1 MKQNDT
7 FSLTCEVSGDPL
19 PSKIVWTLPS
29 GEEIES
35 NPLKIGKFVGFT
47 KIYANF
53 GASVKSN

>member
-35 NPLKIGKFVGFT
+35 NPLKIGKFV
-47 KIYANF
+47 
-53 GASVKSN
+53 